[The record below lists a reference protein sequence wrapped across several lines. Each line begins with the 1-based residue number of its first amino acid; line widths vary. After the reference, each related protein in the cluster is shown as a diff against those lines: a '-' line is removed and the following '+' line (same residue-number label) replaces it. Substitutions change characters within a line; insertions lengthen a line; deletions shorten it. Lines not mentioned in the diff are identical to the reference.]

1 MNPVP
6 VDPLA
11 ASLAYAVEGAIA
23 TIAFNRPQ
31 VMNALDADMIVAL
44 RVACERAR
52 DDRAVRVIVLRGN
65 GPAFVAGGDV
75 GAFHLN
81 LDRLP
86 KMVAGLADELH
97 RAILAL
103 RQAPKPVIASVHGAV
118 AGAGVSL
125 MAAADLAV
133 AAADTRFT
141 LAYSRI
147 GASPDGGST
156 WFLPRLIGARRA
168 LELMLL
174 ADNFDVHT
182 ALQFGLVNRVVA
194 AAELAAQTARLAQR
208 LADGPTLA
216 YAQTKALVNRSFES
230 PLADQLDAE
239 AAAFVRCAATRDFA
253 AGVTAFVKK
262 EEPRFN
268 GD

>member
-1 MNPVP
+1 MSQALV
-6 VDPLA
+6 
-11 ASLAYAVEGAIA
+11 YAVDGAIA

-44 RVACERAR
+44 RAACERAR
-52 DDRAVRVIVLRGN
+52 DDKAVRAIVLRGN

-75 GAFHLN
+75 TAFHSN
-81 LDRLP
+81 RDQLP
-86 KMVAGLADELH
+86 AMVAELADQLH

-103 RQAPKPVIASVHGAV
+103 RQAPKPVLASVHGAV

-125 MAAADLAV
+125 MAAADLVV
-133 AAADTRFT
+133 AAGDTKFT

-156 WFLPRLIGARRA
+156 WFLPRLVGARRA

-174 ADNFDVHT
+174 ADNFDAQT
-182 ALQFGLVNRVVA
+182 ALRFGLVNRVVA
-194 AAELAAQTARLAQR
+194 ATELTAETARLAQR
-208 LADGPTLA
+208 LAGGPTLA
-216 YAQTKALVNRSFES
+216 YAETKALVNRSFES

-239 AAAFVRCAATRDFA
+239 AAAFAQSAATRDFA
-253 AGVTAFVKK
+253 EGVSAFVEKRVAK
-262 EEPRFN
+262 FEGR
-268 GD
+268 

>member
-1 MNPVP
+1 MSEALV
-6 VDPLA
+6 
-11 ASLAYAVEGAIA
+11 YAVDGAIA

-31 VMNALDADMIVAL
+31 VMNALDADMIMAL
-44 RVACERAR
+44 RAACERAR
-52 DDRAVRVIVLRGN
+52 DDGAVRAIVLRGN

-75 GAFHLN
+75 TAFHSN
-81 LDRLP
+81 RDRLP
-86 KMVAGLADELH
+86 AMVAGLAAELH

-103 RQAPKPVIASVHGAV
+103 RQAPKPVLASVHGAV
-118 AGAGVSL
+118 AGAGMSL
-125 MAAADLAV
+125 MAAADLTI
-133 AAADTRFT
+133 AADDTKFT

-174 ADNFDVHT
+174 ADNFDAQT

-194 AAELAAQTARLAQR
+194 ATELSAETARLAQR
-208 LADGPTLA
+208 LAGGPTLA
-216 YAQTKALVNRSFES
+216 YAATKTLVNRSFES

-239 AAAFVRCAATRDFA
+239 AAAFAQCAATRDFA
-253 AGVTAFVKK
+253 EGVSAFVEKRK
-262 EEPRFN
+262 ADFEGR
-268 GD
+268 